1 MKKNIYSFL
10 FLLILSFCKLQLAA
24 QERILIHSHND
35 HHKRVPFYQAYAQQ
49 IASIGIDVSDQGGEL
64 VLSKAESGSSSV
76 RSFHET
82 YISPIVNLFEQNN
95 GKLWKDSDYT
105 LTLLINLKTPALPT
119 LGKLKVM
126 LESHPEVFNPENNPM
141 AVKVVVSGEKP
152 ESKDFAG
159 YAPYIT
165 FDGDRLD
172 YTEKELE
179 HISVISFP
187 LRKYTDWNGKGMF
200 KKDQLNTVSELIES
214 VHVLKKP
221 IRFYSAPDGVN
232 AWNMLHNMGVDYI
245 STTKPELCSDFFHH
259 FANKNYSIN
268 GNPDEVSAEISRY
281 EKLDKTTIG
290 FQGFNNKLLQLSK
303 GIDVYKPTYK
313 PDGVKK
319 RIKNIILLIGDGT
332 GSNQLQAAATVNN
345 PGYINGMGLTI
356 FNMKYTGFQNTS
368 AQDSYTT
375 DSAAGGSALATGEL
389 HDNRHIS
396 MSNTGEPYPSFT
408 DYMYNYGYACG
419 VITLGNL
426 ADATPAAY
434 YGHSTERD
442 NSDEITG
449 YLLDGKLTL
458 LNGAGMQVFTKRND
472 KKDILSELEKQYR
485 ISTTIDDINADNRK
499 VICID
504 ERMDLAASEKTLSLL
519 AQATRQGIEKL
530 AKINKKGFFLMVEGA
545 KIDYAG
551 HANSLPG
558 VVVETLSFDLAVAEA
573 LKFADTDRETLVIVT
588 GDHETGGLTFVD
600 GDSNTGHITARFGT
614 DDHTAMM
621 LPIFAYGP
629 GAYEFTGV
637 YKNTEIF
644 HKMKRLMGFKD
655 IKLKK

>member
-1 MKKNIYSFL
+1 MKKNIHYFLLLLFL
-10 FLLILSFCKLQLAA
+10 FSCGLQLAA
-24 QERILIHSHND
+24 QERILIHSNND
-35 HHKRVPFYQAYAQQ
+35 YQRQAPFYQAYAWQT
-49 IASIGIDVSDQGGEL
+49 ASIGIDVSEQKGKLLIAENKSG
-64 VLSKAESGSSSV
+64 LSTALTLDEM
-76 RSFHET
+76 
-82 YISPIVNLFEQNN
+82 YITPIVTLFKQNG
-95 GKLWKDSDYT
+95 GKLWKNSDYT
-105 LTLLINLKTPALPT
+105 LTLFINLKTPAYPALDI
-119 LGKLKVM
+119 LKKKL
-126 LESHPEVFNPENNPM
+126 EAYPEIFNPENNPM
-141 AVKVVVSGEKP
+141 AVKVIVSGEKP
-152 ESKDFAG
+152 EPKDFAR

-172 YTEKELE
+172 YTKPELE

-187 LRKYTDWNGKGMF
+187 LRKYADWNGKGMF
-200 KKDQLNTVSELIES
+200 KKDQLETVTKLIKD
-214 VHVLKKP
+214 VHALKKP

-245 STTKPELCSDFFHH
+245 STSRPELCSDFFNH

-281 EKLDKTTIG
+281 EKLDKTTVG

-303 GIDVYKPTYK
+303 GIDVYKPTYNS
-313 PDGVKK
+313 DGVKK
-319 RIKNIILLIGDGT
+319 QIKNIIFLIGDGT
-332 GSNQLQAAATVNN
+332 GINQLQAAATVNN
-345 PGYINGMGLTI
+345 PGYINGMGLSI
-356 FNMKYTGFQNTS
+356 FNMKYIGFQNTS

-396 MSNTGEPYPSFT
+396 MSNTGKPYPSLT

-442 NSDEITG
+442 NSDEITD
-449 YLLDGKLTL
+449 YLLEGKLTL

-472 KKDILSELEKQYR
+472 KKDILSELKKQYR
-485 ISTTIDDINADNRK
+485 ISTNIEDINADNQK
-499 VICID
+499 VICVD

-530 AKINKKGFFLMVEGA
+530 TSTNKKGFFLMVEGA

-558 VVVETLSFDLAVAEA
+558 TVVETLSFDLAVAEA
-573 LKFADTDRETLVIVT
+573 LKFADKDGETLVVVT

-600 GDSNTGHITARFGT
+600 GDFNTGHVTARFST

-621 LPIFAYGP
+621 LPVFAYGP
-629 GAYEFTGV
+629 GASEFMGV

-655 IKLKK
+655 IKLEK